1 MYFLSSS
8 LNDNWML
15 LYFKFEHA
23 PPKHYVDTNVSS
35 PFLKYLMNHK
45 IKLNHKFNNKHKRP
59 RTLN

>member
-23 PPKHYVDTNVSS
+23 PPKHYVDTKCFFSL
-35 PFLKYLMNHK
+35 FK
-45 IKLNHKFNNKHKRP
+45 IFDESQNQA
-59 RTLN
+59 